1 MTDGYPSCVR
11 TITHSRTTITLPVRN
26 FNAFRRTTET
36 RNALNVIKINAT
48 KINVQ
53 INLKSSDFFSSG
65 YYREKD
71 EAI

>member
-11 TITHSRTTITLPVRN
+11 TTTHSRTTTTLPVRN
-26 FNAFRRTTET
+26 FHPFRRIIET
-36 RNALNVIKINAT
+36 RNALNAIKINVT

-53 INLKSSDFFSSG
+53 INLKSSDFFSLS

-71 EAI
+71 GAI